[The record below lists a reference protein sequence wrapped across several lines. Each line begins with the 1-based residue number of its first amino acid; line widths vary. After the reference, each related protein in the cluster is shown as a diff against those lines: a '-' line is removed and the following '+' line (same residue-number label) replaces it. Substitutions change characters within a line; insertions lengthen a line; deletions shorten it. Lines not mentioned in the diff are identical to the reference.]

1 MSTIYKKTLKGV
13 EEASLR
19 SQGLQLKFREYLKL
33 VDGVKSADE
42 IRMRQPKFARGRCG
56 ANSVKRRRLYRSF
69 ALNFCKNKRHKSL

>member
-1 MSTIYKKTLKGV
+1 MGTIYKKTLKGV

-42 IRMRQPKFARGRCG
+42 IRCENPNLLEVDA
-56 ANSVKRRRLYRSF
+56 
-69 ALNFCKNKRHKSL
+69 ALTILKDEGYIEVLH

>member
-42 IRMRQPKFARGRCG
+42 IRC
-56 ANSVKRRRLYRSF
+56 ANPNLQEVDV
-69 ALNFCKNKRHKSL
+69 ALTVLKDEGYIEVLH